1 MLPQILK
8 NLGLDEKEIRIFLQT
23 AHQKLAPV
31 SQIAKKTGLKRTTC
45 YQIIENLVKR
55 KFIRR
60 YIQHGIKY
68 YAAASPEE
76 LQQLLDRLAAPL
88 EDARNLL
95 GGDRDELKKFY
106 NAGADDTQISFYE
119 GYEEIQLAYDRV
131 LDQEDQEIYSLLRKE
146 ETSNH
151 PLKKYW
157 EKYLQKRQQLGKK
170 SLSLVPASQQAKT
183 YIETSALENR
193 NTVSIKDQD
202 IPIIGDLKVS
212 GNLVAIISQHQGRIF
227 GITIENPQT
236 AAMFKGMLKTL
247 WKHFSQKKS

>member
-55 KFIRR
+55 KYIRR
-60 YIQHGIKY
+60 YIQHGMKY
-68 YAAASPEE
+68 YAAASLEE
-76 LQQLLDRLAAPL
+76 LKQLLDKQAAPL
-88 EDARNLL
+88 EEARNLL
-95 GGDRDELKKFY
+95 AHDTSELKKFY
-106 NAGADDTQISFYE
+106 NVGTADTQISFYE
-119 GYEEIQLAYDRV
+119 GYEEIQLAYDKV
-131 LDQEDQEIYSLLRKE
+131 LDQEDSEIYSLLRKE
-146 ETSNH
+146 ETANH

-170 SLSLVPASQQAKT
+170 SKSLVPASQRSKT
-183 YIETSALENR
+183 YVKTSAQENR
-193 NTVSIKDQD
+193 YTVSIKEQD
-202 IPIIGDLKVS
+202 IPIVGDLKVC

-227 GITIENPQT
+227 GITIENPRT
-236 AAMFKGMLKTL
+236 AAMFKGILKTL
-247 WKHFSQKKS
+247 WKHFSKAKK